1 MGFVEFYNATDRQIW
16 DKFRAGNSN
25 AFEIIYERNIK
36 VLANYGNRM
45 CSDGEMV
52 KDAIQDMF
60 VDIWRNRAG
69 LGSTDSI
76 KFYLIK
82 AFRRNLIRKLNQAKK
97 SDSHDDLHSKHNG
110 TFELSHEIAI
120 VAEEMAS
127 ETNDRLNDVL
137 ERLPSR
143 QKEAI
148 FLRFYGG
155 LNYSEIANAME
166 INQQSAHN
174 LVFRALEILRKKM
187 AYQVI
192 TAILLMILQA

>member
-1 MGFVEFYNATDRQIW
+1 MGFVEFYNASDRHIW
-16 DKFRAGNSN
+16 DKFREGNPN
-25 AFEIIYERNIK
+25 AFEIIYERNIS

-45 CSDGEMV
+45 CSDGELV

-69 LGSTDSI
+69 LGITDSI

-82 AFRRNLIRKLNQAKK
+82 AFRRNLIRKMNAARKL
-97 SDSHDDLHSKHNG
+97 DSSEELPRHQNG
-110 TFELSHEIAI
+110 NFELSHELSII
-120 VAEEMAS
+120 SAEIEQ
-127 ETNDRLNDVL
+127 ETLEQLNNLL
-137 ERLPSR
+137 EQLPAR

-155 LNYSEIANAME
+155 LNFAEIASTME

-174 LVFRALEILRKKM
+174 FVFRALEALREKM
-187 AYQVI
+187 TYQMTI
-192 TAILLMILQA
+192 AILILLLKA